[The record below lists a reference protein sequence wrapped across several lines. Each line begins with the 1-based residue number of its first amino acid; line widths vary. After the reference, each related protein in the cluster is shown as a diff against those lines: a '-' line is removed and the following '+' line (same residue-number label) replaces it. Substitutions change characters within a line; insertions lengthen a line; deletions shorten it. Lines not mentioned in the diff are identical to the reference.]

1 MVENHLVLFFFLI
14 WKVIC
19 LYNKFL
25 FIYIKI
31 LFDIFNNITSFVFFW
46 WPWINFFD
54 DVWFLQFLILYT
66 FFVFYNS
73 KNVYYSLLYLF
84 FIIFYLGLA
93 ISIVQAELF
102 TGFLWTTEFT
112 VIMIALVLFF
122 YLNVEGNLLKLNLKN
137 SNFLFLYLIYFFT
150 FVFSVFYF
158 SNNTI
163 FYQQNLDWLFF
174 SYIFDDWYEAFNNS
188 LMNDFITLT
197 LAYYSINSF
206 EYILVGYLLL
216 LGSVLCVVLNK
227 IQKNVKIDGN
237 SNFLNFFNFFS
248 SFLNFSFLRKQTL
261 NDQSFYQPN
270 LRLFKKKKW

>member
-1 MVENHLVLFFFLI
+1 M
-14 WKVIC
+14 
-19 LYNKFL
+19 
-25 FIYIKI
+25 
-31 LFDIFNNITSFVFFW
+31 FDIFNNITSFVFFW

-248 SFLNFSFLRKQTL
+248 NFLNFSFLRKQTL

>member
-216 LGSVLCVVLNK
+216 LGSVLCVILNK